1 LALGLAGAQKLGVAD
16 RYRDHPDQVLLL
28 LANDLISRA
37 IRDASGK
44 SLPSGGRNETS
55 DQLANCDI
63 QRPAAAFLSGSNSAC
78 TENGFRQKRDAPS
91 VKRSLSNGRVL
102 VPGHVD
108 GDAPTRCLTVRGEAR
123 RASSHSAMRRVTS
136 PDNVGHGQRQTA

>member
-1 LALGLAGAQKLGVAD
+1 MALGLAGAQKLGVAD

-78 TENGFRQKRDAPS
+78 TENGF
-91 VKRSLSNGRVL
+91 
-102 VPGHVD
+102 
-108 GDAPTRCLTVRGEAR
+108 VRNAMHPV
-123 RASSHSAMRRVTS
+123 SSAAFR
-136 PDNVGHGQRQTA
+136 TAGSSFPVM